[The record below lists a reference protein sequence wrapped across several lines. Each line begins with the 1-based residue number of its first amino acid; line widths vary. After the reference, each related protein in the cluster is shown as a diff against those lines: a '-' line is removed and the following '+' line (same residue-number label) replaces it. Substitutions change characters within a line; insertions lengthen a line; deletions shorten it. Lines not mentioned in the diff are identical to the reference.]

1 VTEAVSGTPDLTED
15 WRRAV
20 VTQRE
25 AAKWVMAAF
34 AGVGAAVVGVLPVAG
49 VGEIDTFWAA
59 ALAIAGGL
67 LAVAGVAVGVWAT
80 SNVLTPQVTT
90 LPIVASMPAVVAMIE
105 QDPGTHL
112 GGVARTLSGFRED
125 LGGWR
130 RTVRELQEA
139 RGSSDV
145 AEQRRLEALNVAQ
158 ANVASRAAI
167 GRQVVAF
174 GRFQASSQ
182 SFRTARTVM
191 FVGWAAVA
199 LGVGLFLTATA
210 IGGDGDATSTTAI
223 DAGRPVSVRLAFS
236 EHGKAELGDR
246 LSKVCLRQAF
256 VRAFLLDGDW
266 VVVTSPRTC
275 NPVAFR
281 WDSSFGSISL

>member
-1 VTEAVSGTPDLTED
+1 VAEAAESASDPAED

-20 VTQRE
+20 LTQRE
-25 AAKWVMAAF
+25 AAKWMMAAF
-34 AGVGAAVVGVLPVAG
+34 AGVGAAVVGVLPLAG

-59 ALAIAGGL
+59 ALAIVGGL
-67 LAVAGVAVGVWAT
+67 LAVAGVAMGVWAT

-90 LPIVASMPAVVAMIE
+90 LSMVASMPAVVTMIE

-112 GGVARTLSGFRED
+112 GGVATTLSRFRED
-125 LGGWR
+125 LEGWR
-130 RTVRELQEA
+130 RTARELEEA

-145 AEQRRLEALNVAQ
+145 AERQRLEALNVAQ
-158 ANVASRAAI
+158 ANAASRAGV

-174 GRFQASSQ
+174 GRFQAASGT
-182 SFRTARTVM
+182 FRAARTVM
-191 FVGWAAVA
+191 FAGWAAVA

-210 IGGDGDATSTTAI
+210 IGGGGESTSTAAI
-223 DAGRPVSVRLAFS
+223 DAGRPVSVRLALS
-236 EHGKAELGDR
+236 DHGKTELGDR
-246 LSKVCLRQAF
+246 LSKACLRQAF

-266 VVVTSPRTC
+266 VVLAGPRACT
-275 NPVAFR
+275 PVAFR